1 VPKVSPFTGLLF
13 DAERAGPLELVT
25 APPYDMITTDEE
37 RRFHAA
43 SPHNVVR
50 LILGRVDGAGDHAHQ
65 YTKAPEFLRR
75 WRDEGVL
82 VETTG
87 PSWFP
92 YEMTF
97 HFQGRARRVRG
108 VVCAVEI
115 EPWGG
120 AIVPHERTLVA
131 PVEDRLRLLRSV
143 RANLSPV
150 YGVVAGPVPA
160 LGHILDE
167 AAEGPPDR
175 WLVDEEGVD
184 HRMWV
189 VDAGRGG
196 ALASALAG
204 ERLMIADGHHRYT
217 TALTYREEM
226 RIQHGPGPWDLM
238 MMLVVDGGSE
248 DPPVLPI
255 HRVVRAGRIGGAV
268 DGRMVRD
275 LAEVLATVRD
285 EDLTVGMAERLDGE
299 VVHRVTRLHGTPPT
313 VCALHG
319 EVLGGA
325 ELRFTPDAVAAEEAV
340 RTGNARAA
348 FFLPPTRV
356 EAVRGVIERGE
367 RLPEKSTYFWP
378 KPRTGMVIRPHG

>member
-13 DAERAGPLELVT
+13 DPERAGPLERVT
-25 APPYDMITTDEE
+25 APPYDMITSDEE

-50 LILGRVDGAGDHAHQ
+50 LILGRVDDAGGHGDQ

-82 VETTG
+82 VETEA

-97 HFQGRARRVRG
+97 RFQGRARRVRG

-120 AIVPHERTLVA
+120 AIVPHERTLAA

-143 RANLSPV
+143 RTNLSPV
-150 YGVVAGPVPA
+150 YGVVAGPVLA
-160 LGHILDE
+160 LGAFLDDV
-167 AAEGPPDR
+167 AAGPPYR
-175 WLVDEEGVD
+175 RLVDEEGVE

-189 VDAGRGG
+189 VDAHGG
-196 ALASALAG
+196 EAMASGLFG

-226 RIQHGPGPWDLM
+226 RRRHGPGPWDRM

-255 HRVVRAGRIGGAV
+255 HRVVRAGPLDSAV
-268 DGRMVRD
+268 DGWMVRD

-285 EDLTVGMAERLDGE
+285 EELTVGMAERQDGD
-299 VVHRVTRLHGTPPT
+299 VVHRVTRLRGTPPT

-319 EVLGGA
+319 QVLGSA

-356 EAVRGVIERGE
+356 ESVRAVIERGE

-378 KPRTGMVIRPHG
+378 KPRTGMVLRPHH